1 MGSYTSFELD
11 VTLRE
16 DTPADV
22 MVGIKRCLDSDHH
35 EALSPTLFTKHKLF
49 KCPRWENMLNHWSAA
64 IEGRCGGV
72 LEGRRL
78 RVISSLKAYDD
89 ELKEL
94 NARLTDAMLENGKV
108 LVDNGIEI
116 R

>member
-1 MGSYTSFELD
+1 MSG
-11 VTLRE
+11 
-16 DTPADV
+16 A
-22 MVGIKRCLDSDHH
+22 MQ
-35 EALSPTLFTKHKLF
+35 
-49 KCPRWENMLNHWSAA
+49 
-64 IEGRCGGV
+64 
-72 LEGRRL
+72 
-78 RVISSLKAYDD
+78 KAYDD